1 MVAGLE
7 RGFAK
12 ARPRGGGGVTRR
24 QFCNSPFERSRMQ
37 CRRFG
42 GVLHRTGRIEVM
54 VSSGGIYR
62 LSTKFGPSAS
72 HPAPAF
78 FGAVFRDVALVFR
91 VVFVIVHYYRIRY
104 SCKLPTSSPLT
115 QN

>member
-1 MVAGLE
+1 
-7 RGFAK
+7 
-12 ARPRGGGGVTRR
+12 
-24 QFCNSPFERSRMQ
+24 MQ

>member
-1 MVAGLE
+1 
-7 RGFAK
+7 
-12 ARPRGGGGVTRR
+12 
-24 QFCNSPFERSRMQ
+24 MQ

-78 FGAVFRDVALVFR
+78 FGGSGSYLIVSPVAVFGICGGSAGWSCLMFLPRRGAVFRDVALVFR